1 MGLSGPIIFR
11 LWLLHRWLCRWH
23 LDPNSDM
30 QLWLQHLCLHVCT
43 RLHMLAL
50 WNHLWFIIPGY
61 SYQLDNSEILN
72 PSKHH
77 IAAAPLALMESLQ
90 SLLPAVLPCKHQRC
104 VVPTCSN
111 IGRRKLWQIVAKTAA
126 IIAMVLNFL
135 SALWMLLSPHPS
147 SESENPPSTPR
158 IPDFLAHTWQS

>member
-1 MGLSGPIIFR
+1 M
-11 LWLLHRWLCRWH
+11 
-23 LDPNSDM
+23 
-30 QLWLQHLCLHVCT
+30 
-43 RLHMLAL
+43 
-50 WNHLWFIIPGY
+50 IPGY

-135 SALWMLLSPHPS
+135 SALWMLLSPRPS
-147 SESENPPSTPR
+147 SESENKLA
-158 IPDFLAHTWQS
+158 IPDKETSAHGTLSLPRFFSNFTPFLNSAERRVHLHIDVCIFKLESL